1 MRVGIVGA
9 GAMGSV
15 HTAGWA
21 QTEAEIAGIFDAA
34 QPAAR
39 TLADRY
45 GVRTFPDLAALLAA
59 VDVVDLCT
67 PTHLHHPLVLQV
79 AAAGK
84 HVLCEKPLARTLA
97 DGREMVTICRR
108 AGVKLMVAHVIRFF
122 PEYRQAKEAVD
133 AGRVGQVAVMR
144 LKRNVYQP
152 KKAEDNWF
160 VDFDK
165 SGGLIL
171 DLMIH
176 DFEYARWVAG
186 EVTTVF
192 AKSIRT
198 QHPDARSDHGLAILT
213 HASGALSL
221 VEGSWAYPPPTFR
234 TQFEIA
240 GSEGLLI
247 HDSEATAPI
256 TLRLQQR
263 AGESP
268 DVPLPSSPLLEDPY
282 TTEIK
287 AFYEAVRHDRP
298 VPVSAGDGLA
308 ALQIALAAIEST
320 QTGRPVHIEP
330 LAEVAAWKAV
340 VA

>member
-15 HTAGWA
+15 HIAGWT
-21 QTEAEIAGIFDAA
+21 QTEAEIAGVFDAYQAAA
-34 QPAAR
+34 Q
-39 TLADRY
+39 TLAGRY
-45 GVRTFPDLAALLAA
+45 GVSAFPNLETLLAD
-59 VDVVDLCT
+59 VDIVDLCT

-84 HVLCEKPLARTLA
+84 HILCEKPLARTLT
-97 DGREMVTICRR
+97 DGQEMVAFCRQ
-108 AGVKLMVAHVIRFF
+108 AGVKLMVAHVVRFF

-152 KKAEDNWF
+152 KKAEGNWF
-160 VDFDK
+160 VDFEK
-165 SGGLIL
+165 SGGMIL

-186 EVTTVF
+186 EVSTVF

-198 QHPDARSDHGLAILT
+198 QHPGAVTDHGLAILT
-213 HASGALSL
+213 HASGALSH

-256 TLRLQQR
+256 TLRLKQR

-287 AFYEAVRHDRP
+287 AFYEAVRTDRP

-320 QTGRPVHIEP
+320 QTGRPVKIEP
-330 LAEVAAWKAV
+330 LAEVV
-340 VA
+340 S